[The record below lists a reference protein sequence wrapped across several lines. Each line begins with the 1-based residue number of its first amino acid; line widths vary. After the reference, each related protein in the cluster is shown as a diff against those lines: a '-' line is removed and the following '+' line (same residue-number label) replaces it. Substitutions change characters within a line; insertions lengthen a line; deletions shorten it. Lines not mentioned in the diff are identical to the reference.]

1 MPLCFL
7 GLPGFRSATNDNP
20 LVIGQTIVQSRHV
33 AELRD
38 AINSLRSHLGLA
50 AYSWQT
56 SAAVGA
62 LIKADPIVEMRTAL
76 DQALGA
82 PSGGYRTALRGHQ
95 PQICSCL
102 FSLRKAARLVESGD
116 EARRRHRADP
126 RHRAQTSDYFVA
138 IGELGEL
145 LVRPLDL
152 L

>member
-1 MPLCFL
+1 MA
-7 GLPGFRSATNDNP
+7 GATRPGFADVTSLLP
-20 LVIGQTIVQSRHV
+20 LT
-33 AELRD
+33 
-38 AINSLRSHLGLA
+38 
-50 AYSWQT
+50 
-56 SAAVGA
+56 
-62 LIKADPIVEMRTAL
+62 
-76 DQALGA
+76 
-82 PSGGYRTALRGHQ
+82 RTALRGHQ

-102 FSLRKAARLVESGD
+102 FSLRKAARLVERGD